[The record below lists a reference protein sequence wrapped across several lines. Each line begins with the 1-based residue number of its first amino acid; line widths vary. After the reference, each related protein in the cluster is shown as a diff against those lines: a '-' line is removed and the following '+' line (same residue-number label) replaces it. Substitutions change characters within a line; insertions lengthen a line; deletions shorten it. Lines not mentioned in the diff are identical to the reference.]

1 MIPWRN
7 VGVMGFVATCL
18 FAGCTVTTSD
28 GNVDSGFAETG
39 GSGSGGGA
47 GSTGGT
53 AAGGASTVIQCNPA
67 LETGNPCGQC
77 LQTADPNGLCTE
89 YLVCAAV
96 TGCTV
101 IVNAMSNCM
110 AGKAQANNGDVPA
123 TADGEC
129 RASTPGMMTTDTTA
143 ASQAA
148 KNFWDQ
154 ISVNSLLTCS
164 QECWAV

>member
-28 GNVDSGFAETG
+28 NVD
-39 GSGSGGGA
+39 
-47 GSTGGT
+47 GGT
-53 AAGGASTVIQCNPA
+53 AAGGASSVIQCDPA
-67 LETGNPCGQC
+67 AEQPGSCGQC
-77 LQTADPNGLCTE
+77 LQTPDSTDGGLGGLCNE
-89 YLVCAAV
+89 YKVCAGVA
-96 TGCTV
+96 GCTD

-110 AGKAQANNGDVPA
+110 ANKAQANSGEVPV

-148 KNFWDQ
+148 KVFWGQ
-154 ISVNSLLTCS
+154 ISVNSLLICS
-164 QECWAV
+164 HECWAV